1 MLVPTPDGRRLE
13 VLASGPE
20 DGFPLVY
27 LHGTP
32 SGIVEDPS
40 LTAAAASNGFRL
52 IGYSRPG
59 YGDSTPRPN
68 GTTTATVADDATDV
82 AHVLD
87 HLGLD
92 RFVAIGWSG
101 GGPRALACAAV
112 LPGRCLA
119 AACGV
124 GLVPL
129 TEYDGDVR
137 AGMGEENVAE
147 FTAAMAGPE
156 AITAWLEAEGSWAF
170 TVTGSEIAESLGS
183 LAPPVDRAALTGERA
198 ETMAAAFRHAGN
210 QGIVGWRDDDLALVR
225 PWGFSVADI
234 TVPVA
239 VWQGTEDTMVPFAHA
254 EWLVAHVPGA
264 RAHLVEGEG
273 HISLRAR
280 MPVIL
285 EDLRG
290 LAGLPEPR
298 LTSPR
303 ASPGPHR
310 TGGRRGG

>member
-13 VLASGPE
+13 VLVSGPE

-32 SGIVEDPS
+32 TGIVEDAAF
-40 LTAAAASNGFRL
+40 TDAAAARGLRL
-52 IGYSRPG
+52 VGYSRPG
-59 YGDSTPRPN
+59 YGHSSPRAD
-68 GTTTATVADDATDV
+68 GSTTASVADDASDV
-82 AHVLD
+82 ATILD
-87 HLGLD
+87 HLGHD
-92 RFVAIGWSG
+92 RFLAIGWSG
-101 GGPRALACAAV
+101 GGPRSLACAAM

-124 GLVPL
+124 GLVPP
-129 TEYDGDVR
+129 EEFEGDVR

-147 FTAAMAGPE
+147 FTAAMEGPE
-156 AITAWLEAEGSWAF
+156 ALSAWLEANGTWAF
-170 TVTGSEIAESLGS
+170 SVTGDQVAESLGS

-198 ETMAAAFRHAGN
+198 EVAAAGFRHAGA

-225 PWGFSVADI
+225 PWGFHVGDI

-239 VWQGTEDTMVPFAHA
+239 VWQGTEDMMVPFAHA
-254 EWLVAHVPGA
+254 EWLIDHIPGV
-264 RAHLVEGEG
+264 RGHLVEGEG

-285 EDLRG
+285 DDLLD
-290 LAGLPEPR
+290 LAGHPV
-298 LTSPR
+298 
-303 ASPGPHR
+303 
-310 TGGRRGG
+310 